1 MYIIS
6 YICENVKYFIEKM
19 RKELRTMNKLQKNRV
34 ITVIEDEISR
44 DFVKFFAKW
53 ITDED
58 YEGYVKD
65 CRKNIIDGRNTK

>member
-1 MYIIS
+1 
-6 YICENVKYFIEKM
+6 
-19 RKELRTMNKLQKNRV
+19 MNKLQEDRV

-65 CRKNIIDGRNTK
+65 CRQNIVDRRNTK

>member
-1 MYIIS
+1 MMKWN
-6 YICENVKYFIEKM
+6 EMNKKT
-19 RKELRTMNKLQKNRV
+19 RKGLRTMNKLQEDRV
-34 ITVIEDEISR
+34 ITVIEDGISR

-65 CRKNIIDGRNTK
+65 CRQNIVEGRCEK

>member
-1 MYIIS
+1 
-6 YICENVKYFIEKM
+6 
-19 RKELRTMNKLQKNRV
+19 MNKLQEDRV
-34 ITVIEDEISR
+34 ITVIEDEINR

-65 CRKNIIDGRNTK
+65 CRQNIVDRRHTKWT

>member
-1 MYIIS
+1 MMIWN
-6 YICENVKYFIEKM
+6 EMNKKT
-19 RKELRTMNKLQKNRV
+19 RKELRTTNKLREDRV

-65 CRKNIIDGRNTK
+65 CRQNIIDRRHTK